1 MAVIF
6 SKACEYGLQAVLY
19 LSSFS
24 QEESVPAYRIAE
36 ELKIPKEFISKI
48 LQSLTDHKLISSKKG
63 KFGGFSLAKDPNK
76 IKLIDIV
83 EAIDGLDA
91 FKTCVLGF
99 PQCSSDVPCPVHESW
114 GKLRNQ
120 AYDMLSNETL
130 DELKEKA
137 AEKIKSL

>member
-6 SKACEYGLQAVLY
+6 SKACEYGLQAVLF
-19 LSSFS
+19 LASFPPD
-24 QEESVPAYRIAE
+24 ESVPAYRIAK

-48 LQSLTDHKLISSKKG
+48 LQSLTDHKLIMSKKG
-63 KFGGFSLAKDPNK
+63 KFGGFSLARSPKK

-99 PQCSSDVPCPVHESW
+99 PHCSSDVPCPVHESW

-120 AYDMLSNETL
+120 AYDMLSTETL
-130 DELKEKA
+130 DDLKEQA